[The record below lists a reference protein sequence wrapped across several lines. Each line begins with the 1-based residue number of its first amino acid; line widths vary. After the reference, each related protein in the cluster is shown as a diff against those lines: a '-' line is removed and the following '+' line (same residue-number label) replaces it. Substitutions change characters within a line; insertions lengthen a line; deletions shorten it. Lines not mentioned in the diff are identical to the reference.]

1 MVAAAAAVATT
12 TEQYPTKAGTW
23 VPAFSYF
30 AGQGRTISPE
40 KRVSGFDHVGE
51 MCYNRGT
58 EAAGTASAG
67 LPQNGEKPRKGSGEM
82 HNELTRKDLQMMR
95 EELDYRRITLRPQ
108 LLEAVKEARGF
119 GDLSENFE
127 YKAAKQEK
135 NRNESRIRF
144 LENMIRTAVVISDQA
159 APDTVGLYDKVTVY
173 LEEDDETETYQV
185 VTTMRQDALHGR
197 ISKESPV
204 GSALLGKRVGDRIYI
219 QVNDNYGYY
228 MVIKAIEKGEDDG
241 SVPLNRF

>member
-1 MVAAAAAVATT
+1 
-12 TEQYPTKAGTW
+12 
-23 VPAFSYF
+23 
-30 AGQGRTISPE
+30 
-40 KRVSGFDHVGE
+40 
-51 MCYNRGT
+51 
-58 EAAGTASAG
+58 
-67 LPQNGEKPRKGSGEM
+67 M
-82 HNELTRKDLQMMR
+82 HNELTRKDLQLMR

-159 APDTVGLYDKVTVY
+159 APDAVGLYDRVTVY

-204 GSALLGKRVGDRIYI
+204 GAALLGKRVGERFYVKVSDS
-219 QVNDNYGYY
+219 YGYY
-228 MVIKAIEKGEDDG
+228 AVVKAIEREKTTG
-241 SVPLNRF
+241 PCR